1 MIAKPFLKWAGGKT
15 QILSQID
22 ENLPYNLKEGEIKK
36 YIEPFVG
43 GGAVLFYLLQKYE
56 FKEVIINDINEDLM
70 LSYKVIK
77 NDVNRLIEELSSLR
91 DEFLSLDEE
100 RRRDFY
106 YRVRDEFNNNKD
118 CDEVKRVAQFIF
130 LNKTCYNGL
139 YRVNKKGE
147 FNVPYGRYKNPKI
160 FDEDNLI
167 AVSKLLK
174 NVKILCGDFE
184 IVDEYVDEE
193 SFVYFDPP
201 YKPLNKT
208 SSFTSYTKY
217 DFNDDDQIRL
227 AKFYRKLDK
236 RGAKLMLSN
245 SYNVEFFEKLYEGFN
260 IKKVVAKRMINC
272 KGDMRK
278 NYIYEFLII
287 NYYIGF

>member
-1 MIAKPFLKWAGGKT
+1 MEIKPFLKWAGGKT

-22 ENLPYNLKEGEIKK
+22 ENLPNDLKEGKIKK

-43 GGAVLFYLLQKYE
+43 AGAVLFYLLQKYK
-56 FKEVIINDINEDLM
+56 FKDVVINDNNEDLC
-70 LSYKVIK
+70 LCYKIIK
-77 NDVNRLIEELSSLR
+77 NDVDGLIDEL
-91 DEFLSLDEE
+91 LSLKNEFIKLSDKK
-100 RRRDFY
+100 RREFY
-106 YRVRDEFNNNKD
+106 YNVRDEFNKNKNKD
-118 CDEVKRVAQFIF
+118 DSDEVKRVAQFIF

-160 FDEDNLI
+160 FNEENLKN
-167 AVSKLLK
+167 VSKLLK

-184 IVDEYVDEE
+184 IVDEYVDDK

-208 SSFTSYTKY
+208 SYFTAYTKY
-217 DFNDDDQIRL
+217 KFNDSDQIRL
-227 AKFYRKLDK
+227 AEFYKKLDK

-245 SYNVEFFEKLYEGFN
+245 SYNVEFFENLYNGFN

-272 KGDMRK
+272 KGTGRS
-278 NYIYEFLII
+278 NIYELLIL
-287 NYYIGF
+287 NYYL

>member
-15 QILSQID
+15 QILAQID
-22 ENLPYNLKEGEIKK
+22 ENLPKELKEGKIKK

-118 CDEVKRVAQFIF
+118 YDEVKRVAQFIF

-245 SYNVEFFEKLYEGFN
+245 SYNVEFFERLYEGFN

-278 NYIYEFLII
+278 NDIYEFLIM

>member
-1 MIAKPFLKWAGGKT
+1 MEVKPFLKWAGGKT
-15 QILSQID
+15 QILSQIE
-22 ENLPYNLKEGEIKK
+22 ENLPKELKEGMIKK

-43 GGAVLFYLLQKYE
+43 GGAVLFYLLQKYK

-77 NDVNRLIEELSSLR
+77 NDVNRLIDELSSLR

-106 YRVRDEFNNNKD
+106 YRVGDEFNKNKD

-184 IVDEYVDEE
+184 IVDEYVDAE

-245 SYNVEFFEKLYEGFN
+245 SYNIEFFGKLYEGFN

-272 KGDMRK
+272 KGDRRGEVYELLIL
-278 NYIYEFLII
+278 NY
-287 NYYIGF
+287 

>member
-22 ENLPYNLKEGEIKK
+22 ENLPYNLKEGKIKK

-77 NDVNRLIEELSSLR
+77 NDVNRLIKELSSLR

-245 SYNVEFFEKLYEGFN
+245 SYNIEFFGKLYEGFN

-272 KGDMRK
+272 KGDKRK
-278 NYIYEFLII
+278 NDIYELLIM
-287 NYYIGF
+287 NY